1 MSVLPPE
8 LDPTG
13 MPAHPETSDSPNRES
28 SGRDVNW
35 AMVVVLALIGTLF
48 VVIVILHL
56 TGVVGP
62 VGHR

>member
-1 MSVLPPE
+1 MSDLPPE
-8 LDPTG
+8 VGPTG
-13 MPAHPETSDSPNRES
+13 MPSHPETSDSANRES
-28 SGRDVNW
+28 SSRDVNW

-62 VGHR
+62 AGHR